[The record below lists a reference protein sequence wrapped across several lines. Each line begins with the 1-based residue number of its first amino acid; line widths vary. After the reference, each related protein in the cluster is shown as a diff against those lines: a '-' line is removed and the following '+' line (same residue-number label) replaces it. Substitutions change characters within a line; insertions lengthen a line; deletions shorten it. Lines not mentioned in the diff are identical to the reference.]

1 MSEQIQVREAR
12 KEDAEQL
19 LEVYHRFAEGY
30 VGPARRDVKV
40 YRRLLRK
47 KDKLHWIALD
57 EQEAI
62 IGYISC
68 RYDKKGRQGW
78 ITEIIA
84 DPNHDFKRIAK
95 MLVSEVYEAL
105 QKRNVAAVYVDSIK
119 NPAYTEIFPQMDF
132 FDAESSGV
140 FMYAILDASKFLNE
154 IAPVMVKR
162 LKKLEEWRGL
172 MEIKC
177 EGNSIFIQKDDK
189 DAHAILWTSRTAD
202 FRIVLSPALL
212 TKILFGAVDP
222 IEAYKAGKLKV
233 QTTVNPTK
241 REQLL
246 ETMFPERH
254 FLILDYW

>member
-12 KEDAEQL
+12 REHAEQL
-19 LEVYHRFAEGY
+19 LEVYHRFAEEC
-30 VGPARRDVKV
+30 VGPVKRDIKA

-47 KDKLHWIALD
+47 KDKLHWIALN

-68 RYDKKGRQGW
+68 HYDKRGRQGW
-78 ITEIIA
+78 ITEIIV
-84 DPNHDFKRIAK
+84 DPNHDFKQIAE

-105 QKRNVAAVYVDSIK
+105 QKRNAAAVYVDSIK

-132 FDAESSGV
+132 FDAESRGV

-177 EGNSIFIQKDDK
+177 EGNSIFIQKDDQGVQ
-189 DAHAILWTSRTAD
+189 AILWTNRTAD
-202 FRIVLSPALL
+202 FGITLSPDLL
-212 TKILFGAVDP
+212 TKLLFGAVDP
-222 IEAYKAGKLKV
+222 IEAYKAEKLKV
-233 QTTVNPTK
+233 QTTVNPTET
-241 REQLL
+241 EQLL
-246 ETMFPERH
+246 KTIFPERR

>member
-1 MSEQIQVREAR
+1 MSEQIQVREAKR
-12 KEDAEQL
+12 EDAEQL
-19 LEVYHRFAEGY
+19 LEVYRRFAEEH
-30 VGPARRDVKV
+30 VGPVRRDIKV

-47 KDKLHWIALD
+47 KDKLHWIALN

-62 IGYISC
+62 VGYVSC
-68 RYDKKGRQGW
+68 HYDKRGRQGW

-95 MLVSEVYEAL
+95 ILVSEAYEAL
-105 QKRNVAAVYVDSIK
+105 QKRNVAAVYADSIK
-119 NPAYTEIFPQMDF
+119 NPAYTEIFPQMSF
-132 FDAESSGV
+132 FDAESKGV

-162 LKKLEEWRGL
+162 LKKLKEWRGL

-177 EGNSIFIQKDDK
+177 KGKSIFIQKDGK
-189 DAHAILWTSRTAD
+189 DAQTVLWTSRTAD
-202 FRIVLSPALL
+202 FRITLSPNLL
-212 TKILFGAVDP
+212 TKLLFGAANP
-222 IEAYKAGKLKV
+222 IEAYKAGKLRV

-241 REQLL
+241 TKQLL
-246 ETMFPERH
+246 KMIFPETH